1 MSDPDWLSLTEI
13 AQLWSDET
21 GESAEALERDL
32 DTWFSEFVA
41 RESSQQLEA
50 PGRDGD
56 TTNLL
61 MAMLGGRHLQRE
73 TFAVYCEE
81 RGHAKPRFW
90 FAGNAEGREPPPP
103 LPSDSSTGAAGQ
115 SPTGDT
121 RGAGPAQRHYE
132 EAWAEQAGFYFE
144 PAQLAP
150 ETTNEA
156 SYPAARRPA
165 PGAPAAT
172 PEPAGLTKAR
182 TGLSLVWRA
191 TGEAQRDATARL
203 LIWVRALPLSVR
215 GLLGPEATR
224 IVGGLTLGLALLAVG
239 FVLGQGEVE
248 HPDTGPDVARPDEIQ
263 RALVSSL
270 RSDLAGA
277 RGQIVGLDTALE
289 ASEKEVAWL
298 TTDLLK
304 AQQALDGAQETAQL
318 EATVPAHESAPSAE
332 LAAAEAMSFKAALV
346 DARRRIGDLELEA
359 QTAKAEAGVLTAELT
374 EVRQQYQTVPQDAA
388 DETQSSRQ
396 RLILAAEISSAQA
409 TLSKQDLIAALDR
422 LARFESEA
430 QAAKAEATI
439 LAGELAET
447 RRLQSAALE
456 TAVAAADTSRHELIL
471 AAQAASAHAALLDQ
485 DLDAAR
491 QRIADLETALQ
502 TLEVKADR
510 PKIEPKQTGQAQEV
524 RDRNT
529 IAPTQA
535 SPEHAAS
542 TAGNAS
548 IQTLSV
554 ADVGIRSM
562 PPPMPP
568 APKPA
573 RSKNPVEG
581 EGEGEG
587 EVETEQQAAAEEA
600 PVPSSTNDVAIAPS
614 TSRDAADVAA
624 AVRPQQTAAAEFIDA
639 DSLIADPNR
648 YDTHRVVVTGS
659 LLRLLQH
666 YRLQSESGARTL
678 IVDVAGIH
686 RTQYEVL
693 RDAIA
698 SAGLIGSVRAQISGE
713 VVRGSAKKFHLVASD
728 LVLVE

>member
-156 SYPAARRPA
+156 SYPAAHRPA

-277 RGQIVGLDTALE
+277 RGQIAGLDTALE
-289 ASEKEVAWL
+289 ASEKEVEWL
-298 TTDLLK
+298 LLK
-304 AQQALDGAQETAQL
+304 AQQALNGAQETAQL
-318 EATVPAHESAPSAE
+318 EATVPAQESAPSAE

-359 QTAKAEAGVLTAELT
+359 QTAKAEAGVLAAELT

-396 RLILAAEISSAQA
+396 RLILAAEIASAQA

-456 TAVAAADTSRHELIL
+456 TAVAAAETSRHELIL

-502 TLEVKADR
+502 TLEVKADG
-510 PKIEPKQTGQAQEV
+510 PKIEPKQTGQAHEV

-542 TAGNAS
+542 TAGDAS
-548 IQTLSV
+548 IQTLGV

-587 EVETEQQAAAEEA
+587 EVETEQQAAAQEA
-600 PVPSSTNDVAIAPS
+600 PIPSSTNDVAIAPS
-614 TSRDAADVAA
+614 TARDAADVAT
-624 AVRPQQTAAAEFIDA
+624 AVQPQQTAAAKFIDA
-639 DSLIADPNR
+639 DSLIANPNH

-666 YRLQSESGARTL
+666 YRLQSNSGARTL